1 MFQLLNAERWTGLT
15 LFLVPSLTVRMMAAL
30 VWQGTAG
37 LSSWGRI
44 ASDSSERMIRTEVL
58 QSLGQFRA
66 TCHFEPGNHGLRA
79 VCRAPWLGDFWRR
92 LSCCALETPRT
103 SSTGGLESRAPWNQT
118 AWNRTSQKSSM
129 LWRSWSFVQG
139 FVWRPSGQSILWR
152 SSLRRR
158 YEWRRSRSLRW
169 RRNWNRKRSA
179 LEAGSAHDQFFF
191 FFRGGVC
198 RKGIPIF
205 DVSWKWWFRI
215 LRNALEVGRY
225 RSIAEACPKVQGN
238 NWGYGRSIPYP
249 WDKGW

>member
-79 VCRAPWLGDFWRR
+79 VCRAWLGDFWRR

-103 SSTGGLESRAPWNQT
+103 CRTSSTGGLESRARNQT
-118 AWNRTSQKSSM
+118 ANRTRRQKSCFGGHPSFRVLFGDLPGRAFSEDLRWEEGTSDAAAGAWDGDGTEIESVQ
-129 LWRSWSFVQG
+129 LWRPAQQTISFFSFFVVGYVSKAFPYLMFPGNDG
-139 FVWRPSGQSILWR
+139 FAFW
-152 SSLRRR
+152 
-158 YEWRRSRSLRW
+158 ETRW
-169 RRNWNRKRSA
+169 R
-179 LEAGSAHDQFFF
+179 
-191 FFRGGVC
+191 
-198 RKGIPIF
+198 
-205 DVSWKWWFRI
+205 
-215 LRNALEVGRY
+215 
-225 RSIAEACPKVQGN
+225 
-238 NWGYGRSIPYP
+238 
-249 WDKGW
+249 